1 MKRQSKYQNQS
12 EIWKECCNYQPREF
26 KKTVIYLLKALV
38 EKVENTWEME
48 ILRKNQKQMLE
59 TEKTVAE
66 MENAF
71 DALVSRLNNR
81 LERCLLD
88 ILLKMSKAE
97 NNTVSA
103 LKPQWN

>member
-1 MKRQSKYQNQS
+1 
-12 EIWKECCNYQPREF
+12 
-26 KKTVIYLLKALV
+26 
-38 EKVENTWEME
+38 ME

-71 DALVSRLNNR
+71 DGLVSRLNNR

-88 ILLKMSKAE
+88 ILLEMSKAE